1 MIRGFNL
8 RFPSYVVHDFPAE
21 ETGDFSETEA
31 TVSSPDEEMV
41 EIEIESDASNPLWQA
56 LQDADF
62 QSLLL
67 NQDDEDDEEM
77 AAIERDLASSYMGVQ
92 RDSEEECVDDQRFL
106 LKSSMRTSCCAHNLN
121 LVVKSGLNSIEVC
134 YLFSFPFQKCVS
146 ILISFSLFK
155 TGSSS

>member
-1 MIRGFNL
+1 MVL
-8 RFPSYVVHDFPAE
+8 TCDFLQ
-21 ETGDFSETEA
+21 
-31 TVSSPDEEMV
+31 DEDMV

-67 NQDDEDDEEM
+67 NEDHDDDEEM

-92 RDSEEECVDDQRFL
+92 RESEEEGADDQRYL

-121 LVVKSGLNSIEVC
+121 LVVKNGLNSIEV
-134 YLFSFPFQKCVS
+134 YFIIFF
-146 ILISFSLFK
+146 IFIF
-155 TGSSS
+155 